1 MGLLEAVVVVALVVR
16 GVVMVIPSSHYW
28 NPAKK
33 VENMPVEDFK
43 DNITFITPYM
53 VCLSHSQLHIWCAD
67 FSSK

>member
-1 MGLLEAVVVVALVVR
+1 MGLLEAVVVIALVVR

-43 DNITFITPYM
+43 DNITFTTIIVLASLCNWTFGNI
-53 VCLSHSQLHIWCAD
+53 V
-67 FSSK
+67 